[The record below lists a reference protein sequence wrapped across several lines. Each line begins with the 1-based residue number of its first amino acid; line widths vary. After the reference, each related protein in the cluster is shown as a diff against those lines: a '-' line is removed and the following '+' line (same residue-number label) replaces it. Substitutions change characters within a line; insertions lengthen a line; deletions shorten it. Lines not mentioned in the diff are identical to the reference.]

1 MKCGIVNT
9 TDKVMC
15 PECAEKQKIYQRE
28 NRAYFRSLG
37 LCPRC
42 GKNKLFGDEKECPEC
57 VAMMYELNRKSREK
71 GNFDAKEYYRKDI
84 KMLKEKGLCRRCRNR
99 KVADGHTYC
108 QICLEK
114 HREEGRKRR
123 SMKSN
128 DWISRSER
136 GSYGLCYFCGVK
148 IDSGKKICQKCTEI
162 MVKNLPEKHSDNKSW
177 RSDNQILFMKKRGD
191 VSV

>member
-1 MKCGIVNT
+1 
-9 TDKVMC
+9 MC
-15 PECAEKQKIYQRE
+15 EKCAEKQKIYQRE

-123 SMKSN
+123 NIKSN
-128 DWISRSER
+128 DGISRSER
-136 GSYGLCYFCGVK
+136 VSYGLCYFCGVK

-177 RSDNQILFMKKRGD
+177 RSDNQIVFIKKRGD
-191 VSV
+191 VSI